1 MATADELA
9 ALAATIAQLA
19 ERLATKEEEA
29 PRPPAR
35 PLPARVLFTVAEAA
49 KQLGIGRTTA
59 YALVASGDLESVQIG
74 RLRRVHVDAI
84 NDYAAR
90 LVAATKNKNA
100 A

>member
-1 MATADELA
+1 MTTADDIT
-9 ALAATIAQLA
+9 ALVTTLAQLA
-19 ERLATKEEEA
+19 ARLAAKEAEA
-29 PRPPAR
+29 PRPAPR
-35 PLPARVLFTVAEAA
+35 TMPPRVLLTVAEAA

-84 NDYAAR
+84 SAYAAR
-90 LVAATKNKNA
+90 LVSQTKNENA